1 MAIVDLDI
9 YGRVNTDGSPVTHT
23 GDMAISNALVAYL
36 TSRKGDYINDPNF
49 GGPMEFLMFKQLNQD
64 TIVIEDK
71 LTSEITSVFG
81 RILSLD
87 VVSVEPDYE
96 GRQWVVDIFYTSKST
111 GAVNQVKY
119 FANTTASSFVPVQ
132 RFKSNVFIDV
142 PYADE
147 NLKNFVL
154 LKQGE
159 IPNEKIVKNDTD
171 GIFYWGYYRLV
182 NFNESDPLF
191 TEITT
196 LVNGA

>member
-23 GDMAISNALVAYL
+23 GDTAISNSLVAYL

-64 TIVIEDK
+64 TIAIEDK
-71 LTSEITSVFG
+71 LTSEINLVFG

-96 GRQWVVDIFYTSKST
+96 GRQWVVDIYYTSKST

-132 RFKSNVFIDV
+132 RFKSSVFIDV

-171 GIFYWGYYRLV
+171 GLYYWGYYRLV
-182 NFNESDPLF
+182 NFNEQDPLF
-191 TEITT
+191 AEIMA
-196 LVNGA
+196 LVNN

>member
-171 GIFYWGYYRLV
+171 GIFYWGYYRLI
-182 NFNESDPLF
+182 NFNEQDPLF
-191 TEITT
+191 AEIMA
-196 LVNGA
+196 LVNN